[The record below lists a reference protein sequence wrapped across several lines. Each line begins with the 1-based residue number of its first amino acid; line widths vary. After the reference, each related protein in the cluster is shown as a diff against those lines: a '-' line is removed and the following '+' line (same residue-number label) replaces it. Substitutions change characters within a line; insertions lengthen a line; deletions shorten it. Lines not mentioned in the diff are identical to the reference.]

1 MEMQFRRCGAL
12 QDVPGTLHLL
22 VAAVGNHQILAGL
35 DRVFI
40 LNDVLLR
47 YPHAYQ
53 DTLHSAPSSP
63 YYGAINPAYL
73 KIGALM
79 PNAQRP

>member
-1 MEMQFRRCGAL
+1 MG
-12 QDVPGTLHLL
+12 DHPS
-22 VAAVGNHQILAGL
+22 LAGL

-40 LNDVLLR
+40 LNEVRLR

-53 DTLHSAPSSP
+53 DTQRSAPTSL